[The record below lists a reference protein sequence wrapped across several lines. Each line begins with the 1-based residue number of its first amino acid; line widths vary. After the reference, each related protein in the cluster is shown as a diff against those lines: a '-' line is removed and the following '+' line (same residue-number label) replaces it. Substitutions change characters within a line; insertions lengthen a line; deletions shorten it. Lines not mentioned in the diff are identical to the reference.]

1 MKHVVIVGGGF
12 AGINAAKELGR
23 RAATD
28 EVRVTVV
35 DKRNHHL
42 FQPLLYQVAMAGLSP
57 ADIATPIRSILRS
70 YPCVEVQLAEVSA
83 IDTDE
88 KRLTTTAGELQ
99 YDYLLLSCGAQHSYF
114 GNDHWEDHAP
124 GLKTLEHA
132 TEIRRRVLTAFEQA
146 ELEND
151 PDKRKEWL
159 TFVVVGAGPTGVE
172 LAGALGEISRYTLA
186 RDFRNIDPSRTR
198 VLLIEGGSRVLPTF
212 EESSSRAAA
221 ASLEKLGVTIWT
233 SSQVT
238 DVTAD
243 GVALGVESVRARTVL
258 WAAGVR
264 ASELNSE
271 LPGSTDRSGRID
283 VRSDLSLERAPEVFV
298 VGDQA
303 RFTSEGNVPLP
314 GMAPVAI
321 QQGRHAARNIL
332 RDLRSQSREPFQFV
346 DKGQMA
352 TIGRAAAVAETKRLR
367 LRGFIAWLAWGFIH
381 VLYLVS
387 FRNRMLVLVQWT
399 WSYFRFRRGARLITS
414 RWWRRE
420 PAAPPEYAESASGPD
435 ER

>member
-23 RAATD
+23 RRYRD

-70 YPCVEVQLAEVSA
+70 YPNIEVQLAEVQA
-83 IDTDE
+83 IDYEAKSVQTS
-88 KRLTTTAGELQ
+88 AGSLQ
-99 YDYLLLSCGAQHSYF
+99 YDRLLLCCGAQHSYF
-114 GNDHWEDHAP
+114 GNEAWESDAP

-132 TEIRRRVLTAFEQA
+132 TEIRRRVLTAFEKA
-146 ELEND
+146 ELEPD
-151 PDKRKEWL
+151 PERRKELL
-159 TFVVVGAGPTGVE
+159 TFVVVGGGPTGVE

-198 VLLIEGGSRVLPTF
+198 VMLIEGGPRILPSF
-212 EESSSRAAA
+212 DESSSRAAA
-221 ASLEKLGVTIWT
+221 ASLEKLGVTLWT
-233 SSQVT
+233 SSLVT
-238 DVTAD
+238 EVSDE
-243 GVALGVESVRARTVL
+243 GVRFGDESVRARTVL

-264 ASELNSE
+264 ASELNDE
-271 LPGSTDRSGRID
+271 LPGESDRAGR
-283 VRSDLSLERAPEVFV
+283 VVVEPDLSLAGAPDVYV

-303 RFTSEGNVPLP
+303 HCKRADGTPLP

-321 QQGRHAARNIL
+321 QQGRHAARNVL
-332 RDLRSQSREPFQFV
+332 RDLRGESREPFV
-346 DKGQMA
+346 YRDKGQMA
-352 TIGRAAAVAETKRLR
+352 TIGRAAAVAESGKMRLK
-367 LRGFIAWLAWGFIH
+367 GFLAWLAWGFIH

-387 FRNRMLVLVQWT
+387 FRNRVLVLLQWS
-399 WSYFRFRRGARLITS
+399 WSYFRFRRGARLITN
-414 RWWRRE
+414 RWWREQPVQRE
-420 PAAPPEYAESASGPD
+420 AARS
-435 ER
+435 